1 MTSRHLRFLPI
12 AAALAIL
19 AAGAQAQPPT
29 PGQTSVASA
38 RKHKKPKPRP
48 APQHVVLDP
57 LTPTPPPP
65 PLPIAETDW
74 RTPDPDNLLV
84 VDTNKG
90 RIIAELSPEAAPDTV
105 ARIKTLAR
113 QHFYDG
119 QTFFRVIDNFMDQTG
134 DPKDDG
140 TGGSTLPDVKA
151 EFTFRRDHATPF
163 VRTSDPSGAVT
174 GLMGALPIESQP
186 DVIMAM
192 TDDGKAAAWPLFCP
206 GVLGFARAAGPDSG
220 NSQFFFM
227 RGAYPSLEKR
237 YAAFG
242 RVIVGQDVVTAIKTG
257 EPAPQPQDKMTR
269 VRLGDDLPPGETLH
283 VRVLDPTKPAFAV
296 LLARARD
303 EKGADFSVCDLK
315 LPSQVN

>member
-1 MTSRHLRFLPI
+1 MTSRYSRFILV
-12 AAALAIL
+12 AAALCIV
-19 AAGAQAQPPT
+19 AAGAQAQT
-29 PGQTSVASA
+29 TTNGQPSTAASKKH
-38 RKHKKPKPRP
+38 RKAKPHA

-65 PLPIAETDW
+65 PLPITEADW

-84 VDTNKG
+84 IDTDKG
-90 RIIAELSPEAAPDTV
+90 RIIAELSPEAAPATV
-105 ARIKTLAR
+105 ARIKALAR

-134 DPKDDG
+134 DPKNDG

-220 NSQFFFM
+220 NSQFFLM

-242 RVIVGQDVVTAIKTG
+242 RVIEGQAVVTAIKTG
-257 EPAPQPQDKMTR
+257 EPVLQPQDKMTR
-269 VRLGDDLPPGETLH
+269 VRLGDDLPADEALH
-283 VRVLDPTKPAFAV
+283 VRVLDPTKPAFAA

-303 EKGADFSVCDLK
+303 EKGADFSVCDLQ
-315 LPSQVN
+315 LPSKVN